1 MRRIVTDEQRR
12 TRLKSPR
19 PFGVA
24 LAIPLGVSRRLR
36 GADGPALRA
45 APTQRACEG
54 NHGVSN

>member
-1 MRRIVTDEQRR
+1 MQRIVSDEQRCNR
-12 TRLKSPR
+12 PKSAR
-19 PFGVA
+19 PFGVVVA
-24 LAIPLGVSRRLR
+24 SPLGVSRRLR